1 MFQCEALT
9 MAQALFSHEV
19 EKALKT
25 DYEIALGAKEGSTH
39 WNLIRERLCRPPMT
53 TTVRLNGCTLD
64 DVAAELP
71 DGCKLHECIQ
81 DLIAIPVTRQDY
93 KPAEKA
99 VVVGAMCGMAVLRGS
114 QVYMPGIKAIESGIC
129 QGDKV
134 AIFADLTDTC
144 PRGLT
149 ERFEG
154 PTAFVGNGVIQI
166 SRRRFF
172 QQEHPSGMG
181 VDMTEPCY
189 VTPSLGQLEPK
200 LVLQNLPSVLCGHVL
215 APKPGETV
223 LDMCAAPGGKTA
235 HLACL
240 MQGQGRLVALERSKK
255 RATALEARMQVL
267 GHDTLVEVHTLD
279 ATRCLEGSK
288 GNKIKFPEESFDRVL
303 LDAPCSGLGQRPRF
317 IITTPATMADLE
329 EYGFY
334 QRKLL
339 SVAAKA
345 VKLGGRLV
353 YSTCS
358 LNPRENEHVVAW
370 ALQQLPLRLVVSEP
384 RLGGDGLPNHRLS
397 SEECCLVQR
406 FDPVKHDT
414 IGFFIACFEKI
425 EPS

>member
-200 LVLQNLPSVLCGHVL
+200 L
-215 APKPGETV
+215 
-223 LDMCAAPGGKTA
+223 
-235 HLACL
+235 
-240 MQGQGRLVALERSKK
+240 GQGRLVALERSKK